1 MRLAAAAAPSSQP
14 PKILPLFVPF
24 ISQYYR
30 EYTTWKPHNHSKAI
44 AMKACASSA
53 KFKAGMLVENPLLSG
68 MITAPGRRYAI
79 RSPDTTE
86 AATPR

>member
-44 AMKACASSA
+44 AMKALRFQCKVQSGD
-53 KFKAGMLVENPLLSG
+53 AG
-68 MITAPGRRYAI
+68 
-79 RSPDTTE
+79 
-86 AATPR
+86 